1 MKSREEFYGPGVY
14 ERLKGVSDEE
24 YARLIDTVKVKPA
37 PRVEN
42 FYSKSRSTPRSF
54 PSPARSIN
62 GPALDGD
69 RLLNEVVRLRMA
81 WKGGDR

>member
-1 MKSREEFYGPGVY
+1 MMQNREEFYGPGVY
-14 ERLKGVSDEE
+14 DRLKGVSDEE

-37 PRVEN
+37 PRP
-42 FYSKSRSTPRSF
+42 SL
-54 PSPARSIN
+54 SPARSIN
-62 GPALDGD
+62 GPALRGD

>member
-14 ERLKGVSDEE
+14 DRLKGVSDEE

-37 PRVEN
+37 PR
-42 FYSKSRSTPRSF
+42 
-54 PSPARSIN
+54 PSLSSARSIN

>member
-1 MKSREEFYGPGVY
+1 MMQNREEFYGPGVY
-14 ERLKGVSDEE
+14 DRLKGVSDEE

-37 PRVEN
+37 PRP
-42 FYSKSRSTPRSF
+42 TPRSF

-81 WKGGDR
+81 WKGGNR